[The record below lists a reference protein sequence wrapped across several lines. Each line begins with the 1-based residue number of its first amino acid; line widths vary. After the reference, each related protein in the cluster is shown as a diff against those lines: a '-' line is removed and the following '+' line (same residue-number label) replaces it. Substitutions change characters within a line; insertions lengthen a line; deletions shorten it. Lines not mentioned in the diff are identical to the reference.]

1 MFVLVGENAVIVSSG
16 ELARFDNSQ
25 NVKTSAVIAFRSER
39 LPAVEKMIRPLAVA
53 VFLAGL
59 RRV

>member
-1 MFVLVGENAVIVSSG
+1 MNTVIVFRRIARVRG
-16 ELARFDNSQ
+16 ELSRFDNSQ

-53 VFLAGL
+53 VFLPGL